1 MPSFFGRMF
10 AKYLSRA
17 AALPLLSSTHCTDF
31 NRATILKSS
40 MESSSTAVRN
50 TRDNSGSAQQP
61 INDNSV
67 PTAIADGNTK
77 IKSRSIFKRVKNRL
91 SKIRNGL
98 GKSRKK
104 PAEQTDTL
112 PSPSP
117 SPAFKMGRPRS
128 IQERESERE
137 SERRLPRQSERRS
150 SLQSLRQSE
159 RRSSRDRSRSP
170 SITSTAADR
179 SQKEERRLS
188 SVTPVV
194 TPVINSV
201 STPPVT
207 SAVDSLDR
215 CRQRPEGGTTIVIPV
230 NYSQPERT
238 IHGGEIRPW

>member
-104 PAEQTDTL
+104 PAEHSKWVVQ
-112 PSPSP
+112 
-117 SPAFKMGRPRS
+117 GRFRNASRS
-128 IQERESERE
+128 ASRNAGCHASRNVGHH
-137 SERRLPRQSERRS
+137 
-150 SLQSLRQSE
+150 
-159 RRSSRDRSRSP
+159 SSRYASRNAGHHA
-170 SITSTAADR
+170 TGHV
-179 SQKEERRLS
+179 RR
-188 SVTPVV
+188 
-194 TPVINSV
+194 
-201 STPPVT
+201 
-207 SAVDSLDR
+207 R
-215 CRQRPEGGTTIVIPV
+215 
-230 NYSQPERT
+230 
-238 IHGGEIRPW
+238 